1 MKNQLINFICIIIFL
16 FFAACKKPQGNLVVK
31 SRQNKSEVNSV
42 ENKVSNISAVNYSN
56 CPTPVNCSLTL
67 KATIE
72 TFKVYKHNSSGYIIY
87 KAKMAIDADGSP
99 QAYGPNNSGLDWTA
113 NAGYPGNWWGVVTDS
128 NGNPIIQNSGNPFPG
143 MYVSTTSLVNS
154 AYATTN
160 PLRYVDSGNMPFF
173 ALPSAITSTNGIA
186 LGDVGFVYNT
196 TNGKGCYAIFADG
209 GPAGKLGEGSMY
221 LALKLGINSS
231 PKTGGT
237 SSGII
242 DYIVFP
248 GSGYGQGTIPTIP
261 QINAIGSAKM
271 KKVGGLEIAT
281 CL

>member
-16 FFAACKKPQGNLVVK
+16 FFAACKKPQGNLGVK
-31 SRQNKSEVNSV
+31 PRQNKSEVNSV

>member
-1 MKNQLINFICIIIFL
+1 MNKKILLFIGMIVLI
-16 FFAACKKPQGNLVVK
+16 FFGSCKKSQVDLSLK
-31 SRQNKSEVNSV
+31 QQQFISKHNSA
-42 ENKVSNISAVNYSN
+42 ENKASSVASVSYSN

-72 TFKVYKHNSSGYIIY
+72 TFNVYKHNTSGYIIY

-113 NAGYPGNWWGVVTDS
+113 NAGYPGNWWGVVTDA
-128 NGNPIIQNSGNPFPG
+128 NGNPIIQGAGDPFPG
-143 MYVSTTSLVNS
+143 LYVSTTSLVNS

-160 PLRYVDSGNMPFF
+160 PLRYVDSGNIPFF
-173 ALPSAITSTNGIA
+173 VLPSAITSTNGIA
-186 LGDVGFVYNT
+186 LGDVGFVYKT

-221 LALKLGINSS
+221 LANKLGINSN

-242 DYIVFP
+242 DYFVFP
-248 GSGYGQGTIPTIP
+248 GSGYGQGTIPTIQ

-271 KKVGGLEIAT
+271 KKVGGLELAT